1 MTSEEKN
8 VMNLIY
14 YIEFQIKN
22 AIYENKPFDE
32 FKKAYF
38 DAQYNYVMIQHKLFP
53 SYFDV
58 PCTPQ
63 EAHIIVNNSWKALIK
78 DKKEKKE

>member
-14 YIEFQIKN
+14 SIEFQIKN

-53 SYFDV
+53 SYFEV
-58 PCTPQ
+58 ACTPQ
-63 EAHIIVNNSWKALIK
+63 EAHIIVKNSWKALIN